1 MNIGVPANEVVGFGA
16 RVGLFPVEDFASVY
30 ADAAMRAS
38 LERSDWLPARHGA
51 ITQSV
56 PVHRPNELYDTSLQM
71 YVVEG
76 PGKPESKRARE
87 LVDDA
92 RFTDLA
98 TNLRYWE
105 ERYQR
110 ILDAPPAQAGWFDD
124 GARFALLQERYRAY
138 AAAQLADVRR
148 LLDGTVAVA
157 AAPR

>member
-30 ADAAMRAS
+30 ADETMRAS
-38 LERSDWLPARHGA
+38 LERSDSLPARYGG

-76 PGKPESKRARE
+76 PSKPESKLARE
-87 LVDDA
+87 LIEDA

-105 ERYQR
+105 ERYRR
-110 ILDAPPAQAGWFDD
+110 IVDAPPERAGWLDD
-124 GARFALLQERYRAY
+124 RARFARLQERYRAY

-148 LLDGTVAVA
+148 LLDGTVASA
-157 AAPR
+157 R